1 MPLNDLQKQV
11 FQNKV
16 NRGFNVTD
24 IGKEI
29 ILMTEELG
37 ELAKAYKNSN
47 KKPAREID
55 RREEI
60 IDAVGDL
67 MVYCLGLCAMLGVEC
82 EEVIRGIVESNAVR
96 THSGHFE

>member
-1 MPLNDLQKQV
+1 MTLSEIQKKIY
-11 FQNKV
+11 QNKI

-47 KKPAREID
+47 KKSAKEINNK
-55 RREEI
+55 EEI
-60 IDAVGDL
+60 LDAIGDL
-67 MVYCLGLCAMLGVEC
+67 MIYCLSLFEMIGVNGEAIIKKIIKNN
-82 EEVIRGIVESNAVR
+82 ETRSH
-96 THSGHFE
+96 TGHI

>member
-1 MPLNDLQKQV
+1 MNLSEIQKRIY
-11 FQNKV
+11 QNKI

-47 KKPAREID
+47 KKSAKEINNKD
-55 RREEI
+55 EI
-60 IDAVGDL
+60 LDAIGDL
-67 MVYCLGLCAMLGVEC
+67 MIYCLGLYEMIGVDGEAIL
-82 EEVIRGIVESNAVR
+82 EKIIKSNENR
-96 THSGHFE
+96 SHSGHI